1 MACWASGIARCWKFP
16 SLTGAF
22 PVVEPI
28 AEYHKLVF
36 RTQRDADHAVT
47 LLLDWATIDV
57 SSRVGPNRI
66 LVWRET
72 RFQGKSGWG
81 WTEQLAGPAVMAET
95 MYVSPGARAMLE
107 RLMPVPPLPPSEV
120 VRPENLP
127 KNLLMMVGDAEYWGW
142 GQDSN

>member
-1 MACWASGIARCWKFP
+1 M
-16 SLTGAF
+16 
-22 PVVEPI
+22 EPI

-36 RTQRDADHAVT
+36 RTQKDADHAVT

-57 SSRVGPNRI
+57 TSRVGPNRI

-72 RFQGKSGWG
+72 RSRRKSGWG
-81 WTEQLAGPAVMAET
+81 WTEQFFDISAVMAET

-127 KNLLMMVGDAEYWGW
+127 KNLLLMVGDAESWGW
-142 GQDSN
+142 WLDSN